1 MKNERESNCAAFQ
14 LFNILKIYY
23 LMLTNGSSKTCTY
36 FIQTCPIWNFWYLIN
51 WKGKKIIQF
60 YY

>member
-36 FIQTCPIWNFWYLIN
+36 FIQTCPIWNFWYL
-51 WKGKKIIQF
+51 
-60 YY
+60 